1 MRREFQRQKR
11 IGLGVLGP
19 SVVGARARREAARA
33 VSAAIDH
40 ALLRPVSGEL
50 QRVLASLQRQEATS
64 VADRVRLRAKRL
76 AKAYAAQRSCILGA
90 ADMLV
95 RMLYR
100 HAAPDGWLCAWC
112 DASVA
117 RDRSPPRVG
126 VGAIILDENGRESAR
141 ISRLVINC
149 EPFEAEIAAL
159 EATLRAAAARGGGA
173 KRIRVHTDCDA
184 LVSLWLRHRSDPRLR
199 VVREL
204 ARELW
209 RFELRRLPRRHNQF
223 AHRLARDAAAGAVDE
238 HRDGGGAGLER
249 GRDACSGPSPK
260 RKSQA

>member
-1 MRREFQRQKR
+1 VQ
-11 IGLGVLGP
+11 
-19 SVVGARARREAARA
+19 
-33 VSAAIDH
+33 
-40 ALLRPVSGEL
+40 
-50 QRVLASLQRQEATS
+50 
-64 VADRVRLRAKRL
+64 LRAKRL
-76 AKAYAAQRSCILGA
+76 AKTHVLQRNRILGA
-90 ADMLV
+90 ADVLV

-100 HAAPDGWLCAWC
+100 DSAPDGWLCAWC

-126 VGAIILDENGRESAR
+126 VGVIILDENGREAAR
-141 ISRLVINC
+141 ISRPVIDC

-159 EATLRAAAARGGGA
+159 EATLHAAAVRGAGA

-184 LVSLWLRHRSDPRLR
+184 LVSLWLRHRSDRRLR

-204 ARELW
+204 AHELR
-209 RFELRRLPRRHNQF
+209 RFELRGLPRRHNQF